1 MASVHASCVA
11 IDGFGVLLRG
21 PSGAGKTD
29 LALRLMDD
37 GSSRNP
43 VTLVADDRVVLEAVE
58 GQVRAWAPRR
68 LRGFMEVAGLGIVP
82 VPACRS
88 VRLGLV
94 VDLVERSEVEPV
106 PPPEALRTRVEGC
119 VLPRVALHAFDVSA
133 AARVR
138 LAVACIRRNDWNPE
152 AWQGLDMC

>member
-68 LRGFMEVAGLGIVP
+68 LRGFMEVA
-82 VPACRS
+82 
-88 VRLGLV
+88 
-94 VDLVERSEVEPV
+94 
-106 PPPEALRTRVEGC
+106 
-119 VLPRVALHAFDVSA
+119 
-133 AARVR
+133 
-138 LAVACIRRNDWNPE
+138 
-152 AWQGLDMC
+152 